1 MKMKLNR
8 DTKIADIA
16 QYAKEIKAK
25 LISWQGRLYL
35 YTSSGHAVE
44 ITTYE

>member
-35 YTSSGHAVE
+35 FTRSGHAVE